1 MTEDNYRLKRIERI
15 LEELEYEV
23 VRGMVDNEI
32 DETITFRFRV
42 PISRQIQNGVVECQ
56 FTTRPALPYFNDPT
70 KDRLRLVSRAA
81 RGEGKE

>member
-1 MTEDNYRLKRIERI
+1 MSEDNYRLKRIERI

-42 PISRQIQNGVVECQ
+42 PVSRQIQNGIVECQ

-70 KDRLRLVSRAA
+70 INRLRLVPRAA
-81 RGEGKE
+81 LGEGK